1 MSGIST
7 ATKLESFVTKA
18 KETLRSNDVKLT
30 MLDTKL
36 STSLV
41 LRKTLVLPVGYY
53 LLLLW
58 NKRENNRL
66 LNMKYG
72 KSYSVIPD
80 SVLQNR
86 SNTMKTYKSN
96 MTSLFAVMVLLL
108 DFSVFNLFCFLS
120 IAFALSFMSIVFL
133 IPSYC

>member
-7 ATKLESFVTKA
+7 ATKLKSFVTKA

>member
-108 DFSVFNLFCFLS
+108 DFNLFCFLS

>member
-30 MLDTKL
+30 MLDNKL

-58 NKRENNRL
+58 NKSENNRL

>member
-30 MLDTKL
+30 MLDNKL